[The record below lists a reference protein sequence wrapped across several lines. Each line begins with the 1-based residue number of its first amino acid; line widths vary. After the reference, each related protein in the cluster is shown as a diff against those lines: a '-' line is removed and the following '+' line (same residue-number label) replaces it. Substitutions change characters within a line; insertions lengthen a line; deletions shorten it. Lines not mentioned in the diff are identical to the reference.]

1 MKLVVL
7 YSNRLIKLKFRS
19 SHVLSL
25 RVPEAVEI
33 PFCVFSSAMVWLEKI
48 FFLESAEELYIFI
61 LRRKS
66 LNKLQRTVVW
76 HTPAQAPERYIT
88 RKINLGKN
96 PNKAKTTPHK
106 RDDLGS

>member
-1 MKLVVL
+1 
-7 YSNRLIKLKFRS
+7 
-19 SHVLSL
+19 
-25 RVPEAVEI
+25 
-33 PFCVFSSAMVWLEKI
+33 
-48 FFLESAEELYIFI
+48 
-61 LRRKS
+61 